1 MIKSLSF
8 LKINFKFNP
17 IDDGVI
23 IYVTMSYDNIYAAE
37 TVIYELYDNPDEF
50 IFKETELADF

>member
-1 MIKSLSF
+1 
-8 LKINFKFNP
+8 
-17 IDDGVI
+17 
-23 IYVTMSYDNIYAAE
+23 MSYDNIYAAE